1 MTTISHPNRKFDVA
15 VSSKWAM
22 RTSYG
27 ISGFGNN
34 NWEFTAANNNATANA
49 DCHHSPFIILMTGR
63 ANAAHNKARTA

>member
-1 MTTISHPNRKFDVA
+1 
-15 VSSKWAM
+15 M

-49 DCHHSPFIILMTGR
+49 DCHHLHFIILMTGR